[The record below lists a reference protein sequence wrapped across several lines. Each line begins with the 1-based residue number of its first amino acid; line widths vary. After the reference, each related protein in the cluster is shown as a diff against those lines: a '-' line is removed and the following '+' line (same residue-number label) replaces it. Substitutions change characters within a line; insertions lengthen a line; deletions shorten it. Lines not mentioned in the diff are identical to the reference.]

1 METVDDTLRTR
12 ESVAAYA
19 VHAVC
24 QIKRYLC
31 HSIATAVTA
40 LMHAIPYLICPKH
53 QGYDRAL
60 TTVCILVVTIVYSSP
75 LLSEVSSILR
85 RPA

>member
-1 METVDDTLRTR
+1 MIYPYLLDGLKCQLLNMETVDDTLRTR

-31 HSIATAVTA
+31 HFIAQTAVN
-40 LMHAIPYLICPKH
+40 LP
-53 QGYDRAL
+53 
-60 TTVCILVVTIVYSSP
+60 
-75 LLSEVSSILR
+75 
-85 RPA
+85 